1 MGLGIL
7 LMPEVRR
14 QGLGVR
20 VLEFAKQ
27 YAFAIRGFH
36 RLWLQTLDDNIGMQ
50 KLALAAG
57 FVHER
62 DERQSWLVHG
72 VFHDRK
78 CYSILGTEYRLPA
91 P

>member
-1 MGLGIL
+1 MCVVHLCSL
-7 LMPEVRR
+7 T
-14 QGLGVR
+14 Q
-20 VLEFAKQ
+20 Q
-27 YAFAIRGFH
+27 
-36 RLWLQTLDDNIGMQ
+36 IGMQ

-78 CYSILGTEYRLPA
+78 CYSILGPEYRLPA